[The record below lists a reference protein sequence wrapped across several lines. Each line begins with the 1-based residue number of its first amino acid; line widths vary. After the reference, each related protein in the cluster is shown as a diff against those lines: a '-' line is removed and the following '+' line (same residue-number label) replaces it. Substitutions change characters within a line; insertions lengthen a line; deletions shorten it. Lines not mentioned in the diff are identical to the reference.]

1 MTPTEL
7 PSTHF
12 SSTQETIASVKN
24 DIESLRN
31 SFPPQTM
38 SSRQQ
43 VVLSMGEEVREL
55 KKEVQYLVKALQNSM
70 RHKQILQRKLD
81 YFEQKEEDE
90 LIKMSLEDD
99 QREDKNRNRHHYSQ
113 PSTALTSFSRKYN
126 FSPNFNH

>member
-12 SSTQETIASVKN
+12 SSTQETIASVKK

-38 SSRQQ
+38 SSRQH
-43 VVLSMGEEVREL
+43 VVLSMGEEVCKL

-70 RHKQILQRKLD
+70 HHKQMLQR
-81 YFEQKEEDE
+81 YFEEKEEDE

-99 QREDKNRNRHHYSQ
+99 HSENKNRNRHHYSQ
-113 PSTALTSFSRKYN
+113 PSTALTNFSRKYN

>member
-31 SFPPQTM
+31 SFPPQTI

-99 QREDKNRNRHHYSQ
+99 QRKDKNRNRHHYSQ
-113 PSTALTSFSRKYN
+113 PSTALTSFSRKYK